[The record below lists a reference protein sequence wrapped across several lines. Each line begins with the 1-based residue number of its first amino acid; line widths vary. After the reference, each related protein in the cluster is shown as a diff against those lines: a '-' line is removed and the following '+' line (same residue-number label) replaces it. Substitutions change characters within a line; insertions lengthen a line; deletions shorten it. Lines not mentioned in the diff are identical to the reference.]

1 VLEFEKAVE
10 LHHRK
15 VYSFACYWLGDRE
28 AAADVAQEVL
38 IRLWKHWESVREE
51 TLQSWLVRTTRN
63 ACIDHLRHR
72 RVEHSLFPDSE
83 QALVLESAEQPASE
97 DFDPVHRLENKA
109 LGRSLVQQIRHLRE
123 PHRAIVILREIQ
135 GLSYREISDAL
146 SIPINSVKVYL
157 HRGRRALRES
167 LKEQHARTSP

>member
-1 VLEFEKAVE
+1 VFEFEAAVE
-10 LHHRK
+10 RHQRK

-28 AAADVAQEVL
+28 AAADVTQEVW
-38 IRLWKHWESVREE
+38 IRLWRHWDGVRAE
-51 TLQSWLVRTTRN
+51 TMQSWLIRTTRN

-72 RVEHSLFPDSE
+72 RVERSLFLESE
-83 QALVLESAEQPASE
+83 AAEGLESAEQPVAE
-97 DFDPVHRLENKA
+97 GFDPVRRLENKA
-109 LGRSLVQQIRHLRE
+109 LGHRLAREIRHLRE

-167 LKEQHARTSP
+167 LKEQHVPTSP